1 MALYMSI
8 SNLQV
13 QAFDPL
19 LNLQN
24 GTPTNQTKQASKHPL
39 DADGLAKM
47 HIETRCGGTKLHL
60 HNVFPS
66 LSTCPYQISRC
77 KPVTQQK
84 KRRFQHKPADFSKNT
99 QIPSKP
105 RIFQQN
111 VISRRVGEW
120 VWQKHHRTPLWRHRA
135 LQSIDFKQKTKDF
148 LPKGVVGAEGSH
160 LYFGDL

>member
-39 DADGLAKM
+39 DADPSTNPQIL
-47 HIETRCGGTKLHL
+47 TK
-60 HNVFPS
+60 
-66 LSTCPYQISRC
+66 T
-77 KPVTQQK
+77 
-84 KRRFQHKPADFSKNT
+84 RRFQ
-99 QIPSKP
+99 
-105 RIFQQN
+105 QN
-111 VISRRVGEW
+111 HAYLNKMQYPGGW
-120 VWQKHHRTPLWRHRA
+120 VSGFGKSIIEPPFGDTELYNPLT
-135 LQSIDFKQKTKDF
+135 LSTKTNFF